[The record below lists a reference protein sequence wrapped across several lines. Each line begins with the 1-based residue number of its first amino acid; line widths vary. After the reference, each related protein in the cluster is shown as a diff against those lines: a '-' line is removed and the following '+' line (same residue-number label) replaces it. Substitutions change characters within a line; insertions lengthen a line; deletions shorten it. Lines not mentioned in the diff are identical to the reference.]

1 MAELLT
7 DNSTDTLPDP
17 NIEGA
22 PARPVELEQKE
33 LDDVYPPGSDER
45 AAIDNVPTITSPSDQ
60 QDLMVDQIQEAPVQI
75 TKDIPVVDIEEAEP
89 TEKIFKEIDPART
102 QQAVSSFLESF
113 INKSGKFDPNS
124 PDKDSSLVGK
134 TAKELISLIE
144 EKENSKGEESSI
156 TQALKKELAIIAN
169 KEEKNWFD
177 WTVYYGYD
185 QLKGINHMAYQSF
198 MMDKWSPLNEPP
210 KPETI
215 GGHIAGGVAQGGFS
229 YAAGAYVA
237 PAQFISKAI
246 PALESFVSLPAIKTV
261 LEMGV
266 GEALTLPSDWR
277 TSSVLRDIFGID
289 HGIIGKLAAA
299 ENENIFDRTWKNAVD
314 GMLLTASF
322 QTTAKLV
329 VPPLL
334 KFGKKLYKTGAFVT
348 DKLTDVKP
356 FKSLLNSLKGLQRDF
371 EELYPREIVKPDKD
385 VSIDEGIQNLKNKIK
400 EDKTGK
406 PVETV
411 FEPLEMAPPLHR
423 DTAPIVDAGGFK
435 YENPTVPP
443 IPKEKL
449 PPEAFVTERQ
459 LTIKNISSEK
469 VKKKFKANRKLPSNT
484 TVEVRP
490 TIAPADM
497 LNTKAGKR
505 VLVTVHKDSKNAQTP
520 GTVLGYDHAVTL
532 RNVEFKV
539 NQEARYAISSGK
551 SSKFPAMTARGEIVQ
566 TKPVFEGIEVNFNP
580 KDDHLFRVVENGL
593 AIRSA
598 EEAVVFDKRVLV
610 RGKVTYWDKASAPKP
625 KFNKKSNTQFKYES
639 RKHEQVADG
648 DTTIP
653 LTDAPT
659 IPLPP
664 KMTHEEVE
672 DMLAYPLDTTKEIGR
687 LNLNKIIND
696 NDVKKTHKYLSDIL
710 PEYIPMTIDQM
721 KRGAE
726 KWMAELKAGGIDIEP
741 FLKHLGSKTHEL
753 PYQVLAARILHGAQI
768 EKVTEHAKEYSDV
781 YNYMVILRDELN
793 NKIQKGADVS
803 EIELKYNNVV
813 SDLESLQDDWLT
825 EYSKGHQLT
834 GYLSGVN
841 TNIART
847 QVQQKIPVS
856 SDMIPESTNKTFNT
870 EIVSER
876 IKEEAERLPEYIAT
890 GESSIDIIGRLSND
904 IVQHTEHSQTSS
916 MLAKPIWTRLFEAFN
931 FVGINGFLS
940 NIATTAVN
948 VAGTGMMAMLHS
960 TEKILA
966 TGYGKL
972 EGELIGWS
980 GIEKILPQNPNEAAS
995 SWGETGAWFFGATQA
1010 LVERAW
1016 FTESKMIKRSALGKV
1031 EEAFVKGKLDGG
1043 DHELQRAGLSVGEET
1058 LDVPFTNIT
1067 LGVPDPISKAA
1078 VNDLLRPT
1086 GNVLGIEDLSLS
1098 DQSIIT
1104 KAIQALGITTG
1115 LPGRAL
1121 LAQDS
1126 GFREVAY
1133 RQVIHAL
1140 SWREAEKIVGSGV
1153 SGLGATFKEK
1163 KATYREVIQ
1172 QLPEHIHEAAKLFAE
1187 ASVFQGKLSNKGL
1200 EKYVKILEKARKV
1213 ELEPEVENFLLR
1225 GLKENAMSSALLY
1238 YFPFIKTPYFIQKE
1252 MMWNRG
1258 PVQALRIGGMFL
1270 TDKAEIARFATSPRW
1285 RSEVASTVA
1294 TGSGL
1299 MALGYYGYKGIE
1311 TEEGHVQ
1318 VNLNSE
1324 DSQVRDLNEDANRLL
1339 PDVTY
1344 NNILN
1349 GTLHSIPIGR
1359 ADPLATPVIAGAI
1372 AGMFEELARELEAVE
1387 DDPVAYSEKTDEIW
1401 NKLTYQIGSF
1411 VKDKTVMNGIK
1422 EIFMNLPGLDNP
1434 YADPARLINN
1444 YLVDWLSPTFY
1455 KSLRES
1461 IARAKNNKRF
1471 LPQSS
1476 VKEVLVKKNKKEL
1489 EREIT
1494 LIGGKKVKVNWSTDK
1509 IAQSDFIMKLMN
1521 QWIDR
1526 KRKLMIL
1533 DTDVAP
1539 HTEGKDSPIKRG
1551 CCWAMDLEGNFK
1563 GFSNKE
1569 ETFLQRVFEQ
1579 VLSSISFRKVK
1590 ETNTAFLQ
1598 RMFNIDWEHPK
1609 RWTSYKV
1616 PKTRGHVPLTAFEQ
1630 TIWQAIN
1637 GQLNR
1642 ESFNTPRFQAIVD
1655 SLKRKEVPSESKVP
1669 DLADPV
1675 KFYALQKE
1683 IKNILLSNKVFSS
1696 TLVLEKPE
1704 WKRILDKTIEVQITQ
1719 HPEILSQLSSQN
1731 KHKNL
1736 NVGRQP
1742 F

>member
-1 MAELLT
+1 MTELLT
-7 DNSTDTLPDP
+7 GNSTDILPEP

-33 LDDVYPPGSDER
+33 LDDVYPPGSPER
-45 AAIDNVPTITSPSDQ
+45 EAIDNVPTITSPSDQ
-60 QDLMVDQIQEAPVQI
+60 QDLMVSQMQESPAQL
-75 TKDIPVVDIEEAEP
+75 TKDIPIVDVEEAEP
-89 TEKIFKEIDPART
+89 KEKIFKEIDPVQT
-102 QQAVSSFLESF
+102 QQAVSSFLEGF
-113 INKSGKFDPNS
+113 INQSGKFDPNS
-124 PDKDSSLVGK
+124 TDKDPSLAGK
-134 TAKELISLIE
+134 TAKELLSYIE
-144 EKENSKGEESSI
+144 ERENSTGKESSI

-177 WTVYYGYD
+177 WTIYHGYD
-185 QLKGINHMAYQSF
+185 QLKGINHMAYQAF

-210 KPETI
+210 RPETT
-215 GGHIAGGVAQGGFS
+215 GGNIAGGIAQGGFS
-229 YAAGAYVA
+229 YAVGAYVA
-237 PAQFISKAI
+237 PAQFISKTI

-266 GEALTLPSDWR
+266 GESLTLPSDWR
-277 TSSVLRDIFGID
+277 TSSVLRDMFGID
-289 HGIIGKLAAA
+289 DGIIGKLAAS
-299 ENENIFDRTWKNAVD
+299 ENENIFDRTWRNAVD

-371 EELYPREIVKPDKD
+371 EELYPKEIVKPDKD
-385 VSIDEGIQNLKNKIK
+385 VSIKEGIQSLKNKIK
-400 EDKTGK
+400 EEKTGK

-423 DTAPIVDAGGFK
+423 DTPPIVDVGGFK

-459 LTIKNISSEK
+459 LTLKNISSEK
-469 VKKKFKANRKLPSNT
+469 VKKKFKANRKLPPNT

-505 VLVTVHKDSKNAQTP
+505 VLVTVHKDSKNTQTP

-539 NQEARYAISSGK
+539 NQEARYSIASGK
-551 SSKFPAMTARGEIVQ
+551 STKFPAMTARGDIIQ

-598 EEAVVFDKRVLV
+598 EEAIVFDKRVLV

-648 DTTIP
+648 DTSIP

-659 IPLPP
+659 IPPAP
-664 KMTHEEVE
+664 IMTPEEVE
-672 DMLAYPLDTTKEIGR
+672 HMLAYPLDTTKEIGR

-696 NDVKKTHKYLSDIL
+696 NDVIKTHKHLSDIL
-710 PEYIPMTIDQM
+710 PEYVPMTVDQM

-726 KWMAELKAGGIDIEP
+726 KWIAELKTGGIDIEQ

-768 EKVTEHAKEYSDV
+768 DKVTQHAKEYSDV
-781 YNYMVILRDELN
+781 YNYMVILRNELN
-793 NKIQKGADVS
+793 NKIKKGADIS
-803 EIELKYNNVV
+803 EIELKYNNVM
-813 SDLESLQDDWLT
+813 SDLDSLKDDWLT
-825 EYSKGHQLT
+825 EYSKGHQIT

-847 QVQQKIPVS
+847 QVQQKIPIS

-876 IKEEAERLPEYIAT
+876 MKEEAERIPDYVAT
-890 GESSIDIIGRLSND
+890 GESTTDIIGRLSND
-904 IVQHTEHSQTSS
+904 IIQHTEHSQTSS
-916 MLAKPIWTRLFEAFN
+916 MLAKPIWNRLFEAGN
-931 FVGINGFLS
+931 FININGFLS
-940 NIATTAVN
+940 NLATTSVN
-948 VAGTGMMAMLHS
+948 VAGTGMMNMLHS

-980 GIEKILPQNPNEAAS
+980 GIDKILPQNPMEAAS
-995 SWGETGAWFFGATQA
+995 SWGETGAWFFGATQS
-1010 LVERAW
+1010 LIESAW
-1016 FTESKMIKRSALGKV
+1016 FTESKMLNRSALGKV
-1031 EEAFVKGKLDGG
+1031 KESFIKGKLDGG

-1058 LDVPFTNIT
+1058 LDIPFTDIK

-1078 VNDLLRPT
+1078 VNDILRPI
-1086 GNVLGIEDLSLS
+1086 GNKIGIEDLSLS

-1104 KAIQALGITTG
+1104 KAIQSIGITTG
-1115 LPGRAL
+1115 IPGRTL

-1126 GFREVAY
+1126 GFREIAY

-1140 SWREAEKIVGSGV
+1140 SWREAEKIVGSGS

-1172 QLPEHIHEAAKLFAE
+1172 QLPEHIHEAGKLFAE
-1187 ASVFQGKLSNKGL
+1187 ASVFQGKLSKKGL
-1200 EKYVKILEKARKV
+1200 EYYIGLLEKARKV
-1213 ELEPEVENFLLR
+1213 DLEPEVKNFLFR
-1225 GLKENAMSSALLY
+1225 GLDENILSSGLLY
-1238 YFPFIKTPYFIQKE
+1238 YVPFIKTPYFIQKE

-1258 PVQALRIGGMFL
+1258 PVQALRIARMFL
-1270 TDKAEIARFATSPRW
+1270 TDPDEIARFATSPRW
-1285 RSEVASTVA
+1285 RSEVAARVA

-1311 TEEGHVQ
+1311 TEEGSVQ
-1318 VNLNSE
+1318 INLNSE
-1324 DSQVRDLNEDANRLL
+1324 DSQIRDLNEDANRLL

-1359 ADPLATPVIAGAI
+1359 ADPLASPVIAGAV
-1372 AGMFEELARELEAVE
+1372 AGLFKELANELEAVE
-1387 DDPVAYSEKTDEIW
+1387 DDPVAYSEKVDEIW
-1401 NKLTYQIGSF
+1401 DKLTYQIGSF
-1411 VKDKTVMNGIK
+1411 VQDKTVMNGIK
-1422 EIFMNLPGLDNP
+1422 EIFSNLPGLDNP

-1455 KSLRES
+1455 KSLREA
-1461 IARAKNNKRF
+1461 IARAKNNQRF

-1494 LIGGKKVKVNWSTDK
+1494 LIGGKKIKVNWSPDK
-1509 IAQSDFIMKLMN
+1509 IAQADFIMKLTN

-1533 DTDVAP
+1533 DTEVDP
-1539 HTEGKDSPIKRG
+1539 HAEGKDGPIKRG
-1551 CCWAMDLEGNFK
+1551 CCWAIDLEGNFK

-1569 ETFLQRVFEQ
+1569 ETFLQRIFEQ
-1579 VLSSISFRKVK
+1579 VLSSISFRKVE
-1590 ETNTAFLQ
+1590 ETNTAFLV
-1598 RMFNIDWEHPK
+1598 RMFNLDYKHPK
-1609 RWTSYKV
+1609 RWTSYQV
-1616 PKTRGHVPLTAFEQ
+1616 PKTRGHIPLSPFQQ
-1630 TIWQAIN
+1630 TIWLSIN
-1637 GQLNR
+1637 GELNR
-1642 ESFNTPRFQAIVD
+1642 TAFNTPRFQAIVD

-1669 DLADPV
+1669 DLADPA

-1683 IKNILLSNKVFSS
+1683 IKNILMSNKSFSA

-1704 WKRILDKTIEVQITQ
+1704 WKSILDKALEVQLTQ
-1719 HPEILSQLSSQN
+1719 HPEILSQLASQA